1 MLNIDELIKE
11 SFKNQKFTEL
21 KVYRLLKSMITNFKT
36 QKNAPEY
43 TEAVEV
49 SIIRKYIQQSE
60 EAKQQYEEAGRTAL
74 VKESEDEITILKEL
88 LPEEVQK
95 IDVYPVLN
103 AWCVVNGFLQ
113 LGTGEMPQIPKKSMG
128 IAIKAMKEAF
138 PTADGKMISEVVKE
152 FVV

>member
-1 MLNIDELIKE
+1 MLNIDELIKT
-11 SFKNQKFTEL
+11 SFKSGKPMEL

-49 SIIRKYIQQSE
+49 SIIRKYIQQTE

-74 VKESEDEITILKEL
+74 VKESDDEIAILKEL
-88 LPEEVQK
+88 LPEEIQK
-95 IDVYPVLN
+95 TDVYPVLN
-103 AWCVVNGFLQ
+103 AWCVVNGLLN
-113 LGTGEMPQIPKKSMG
+113 LGTGEMPQIPKKNMG

-138 PTADGKMISEVVKE
+138 PTADGKMISDVVKE

>member
-11 SFKNQKFTEL
+11 SFKSQKFTEL

-49 SIIRKYIQQSE
+49 SIIRKYIQQTE

-74 VKESEDEITILKEL
+74 VKESEDEIAVLKKL
-88 LPEEVQK
+88 LPAEVQK
-95 IDVYPVLN
+95 TDVYPVLN
-103 AWCVVNGFLQ
+103 GWCVIHGFLK

-128 IAIKAMKEAF
+128 IAIKAMKEVF

-152 FVV
+152 FIV

>member
-11 SFKNQKFTEL
+11 SFKSQKSTEL

-74 VKESEDEITILKEL
+74 VKESEDEIAVLKEL
-88 LPEEVQK
+88 LPAEVQK
-95 IDVYPVLN
+95 TDVYPVLN
-103 AWCVVNGFLQ
+103 GWCVVKGFLK
-113 LGTGEMPQIPKKSMG
+113 LGTGEMPQIPKKSMC
-128 IAIKAMKEAF
+128 IAIKAMKEVF

-152 FVV
+152 YVV

>member
-74 VKESEDEITILKEL
+74 VKESEGEIEVLKKL
-88 LPEEVQK
+88 LPKE
-95 IDVYPVLN
+95 IDPQDVRSILAGWCARNSFLN
-103 AWCVVNGFLQ
+103 ANNDP
-113 LGTGEMPQIPKKSMG
+113 EIPKKSMG
-128 IAIKAMKEAF
+128 IAIKTMKEVF